1 QIPLCF
7 MGDEGQLTTPFPFFV
22 DVAGKAAERI
32 RADRYEQMRT
42 TFNQPD
48 VADGDLPDPND
59 PDTFRQATLP
69 WDAYEAEPG
78 RKALERFRQLA
89 ELRRDLVWP
98 LAASP
103 CLDAR
108 SSRTGSALIVTWA
121 FAAGHL
127 TMALN
132 PASSPV

>member
-1 QIPLCF
+1 
-7 MGDEGQLTTPFPFFV
+7 
-22 DVAGKAAERI
+22 
-32 RADRYEQMRT
+32 
-42 TFNQPD
+42 
-48 VADGDLPDPND
+48 
-59 PDTFRQATLP
+59 
-69 WDAYEAEPG
+69 PG

-132 PASSPV
+132 PASSPVAVTCTAGASPVSVGTWSQDGETLRLGAWTALVWTEKGKG